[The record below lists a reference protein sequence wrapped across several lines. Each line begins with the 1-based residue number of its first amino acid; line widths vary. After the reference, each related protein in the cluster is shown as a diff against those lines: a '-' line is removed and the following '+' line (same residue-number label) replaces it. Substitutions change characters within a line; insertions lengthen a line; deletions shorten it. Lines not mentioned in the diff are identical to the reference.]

1 MGQDSAVAVPTEL
14 MSVKQLPPLSPTAS
28 RLLRVVGDPDV
39 EVEEIASIIEQDP
52 GLTARILGLANSA
65 YFGQAR
71 PIHRVQ
77 EAIIRVLGLN
87 LVKSL
92 SMGIAM
98 AGSFDTQACSRL
110 DMGEYWYQSLGSAV
124 LGRLIAQRI
133 ESGGILDSDAVY
145 LCGLLH
151 QIGLLLL
158 AHAFPAAL
166 SDALEARDQEPDK
179 DLVQLEQRFLDTDHI
194 LSGEWLARRW
204 HLPEVVGDTIAF
216 QRRDD
221 YQGAYATELCIV
233 QGVERWLQES
243 SPDQVA
249 HLADVVCLKRLP
261 GLDEHSLADIE
272 ERYSK
277 QAEELRTLSRTL
289 L

>member
-1 MGQDSAVAVPTEL
+1 

-28 RLLRVVGDPDV
+28 RLLQAVGDPDV

-65 YFGQAR
+65 YFGQSR

-87 LVKSL
+87 LVKGL

-110 DMGEYWYQSLGSAV
+110 DMGDYWYQALGSAA
-124 LGRLIAQRI
+124 LGRLVAQRVA
-133 ESGGILDSDAVY
+133 SACTLDSDAVY

-158 AHAFPAAL
+158 AHTFPGAL
-166 SDALEARDQEPDK
+166 SDALEAWHQEPDQ
-179 DLVQLEQRFLDTDHI
+179 DLLQLEQRFLDTDHI

-204 HLPEVVGDTIAF
+204 HLPEVVGDTIAY
-216 QRRDD
+216 QRCDD
-221 YQGAYATELCIV
+221 YQGAYTVELCIT
-233 QGVERWLQES
+233 QGIDRWLQKRG
-243 SPDQVA
+243 PDQVTR
-249 HLADVVCLKRLP
+249 LADVVCLKRLP

-272 ERYSK
+272 NRYSK